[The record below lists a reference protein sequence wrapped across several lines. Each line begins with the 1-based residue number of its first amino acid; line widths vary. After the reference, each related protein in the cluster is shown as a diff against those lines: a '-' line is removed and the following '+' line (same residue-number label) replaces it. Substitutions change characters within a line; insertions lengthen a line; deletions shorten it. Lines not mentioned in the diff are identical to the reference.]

1 MTTFRHRQA
10 RTLLFVAA
18 CASIVACQSADIAN
32 FNSPNTSQLEG
43 SPNAATVNT
52 TVAGVLAGSRA
63 GAGTWASTIGTIAPS
78 ADHPGAAA
86 VSVIERPTLGG
97 LANCGRTPHLR
108 RTVIA
113 FAAIGRPGRAVK

>member
-10 RTLLFVAA
+10 RTLLFAAA

-52 TVAGVLAGSRA
+52 TVAGVLAGSRS
-63 GAGTWASTIGTIAPS
+63 GAGTWASTLGIFGREIMNL
-78 ADHPGAAA
+78 DGAEPREFAKA
-86 VSVIERPTLGG
+86 RACRHLLCAGEVSRGGRVTLG
-97 LANCGRTPHLR
+97 
-108 RTVIA
+108 
-113 FAAIGRPGRAVK
+113 

>member
-52 TVAGVLAGSRA
+52 TVAGVIAGSRS
-63 GAGTWASTIGTIAPS
+63 GAGSPFTESWRFCAP
-78 ADHPGAAA
+78 
-86 VSVIERPTLGG
+86 
-97 LANCGRTPHLR
+97 
-108 RTVIA
+108 
-113 FAAIGRPGRAVK
+113 